1 MSTVN
6 EAKAS
11 LGELFF
17 AGFSGLEMEASSME
31 FFKKARIG
39 GAILFTPNY
48 ESPGQLAELT
58 NQIQECRDSAPLWIS
73 ADQEGGR
80 VQRFKK
86 PFTKI
91 PDAKTV
97 GLTDSPKLAFEL
109 AEVCAKEL
117 RAVGVNVNFCP
128 VADIN
133 TNPKNPVI
141 GARAYGSTED
151 QVSKMVTAVVRGHLV
166 QHVQPCVKHFPGHGD
181 TQSDSHY
188 ALPKIDTDLDI
199 LRDRE
204 FLPFSK
210 AFKSKCP
217 MVMTAHVLNSKL
229 DPKLPSTLSARAL
242 KEILRGELR
251 FRGLIITDDMEMKA
265 ITEHFGAEDSPR
277 LALEAGCDILIYRSE
292 AATRAAYEAL
302 THALE
307 SGKLDPTIVL
317 EAAARSRALKKEALR
332 RHEPIII
339 AQLSSKIGTPEHLAI
354 AQQVEEAAAKN
365 A

>member
-6 EAKAS
+6 DAKAS

-17 AGFSGLEMEASSME
+17 AGFSGLEMEDSSME

-39 GAILFTPNY
+39 GAILFTANY
-48 ESPGQLAELT
+48 ENPGQLAELT
-58 NQIQECRDSAPLWIS
+58 NQIQECRDGAPLWIS

-80 VQRFKK
+80 VQRFKR

-91 PDAKTV
+91 PDARTV

-117 RAVGVNVNFCP
+117 KAVGVNLNFCP

-166 QHVQPCVKHFPGHGD
+166 QGVQPCVKHFPGHGD
-181 TQSDSHY
+181 TQSDSHF
-188 ALPKIDTDLDI
+188 ALPKIDTDIDL
-199 LRDRE
+199 LRERE

-210 AFKSKCP
+210 AFKSKCQ

-242 KEILRGELR
+242 KEILRKELR
-251 FRGLIITDDMEMKA
+251 FNGLIISDDMEMKA
-265 ITEHFGAEDSPR
+265 ITEHFEDAPR

-292 AATRAAYEAL
+292 AATRAAYESL
-302 THALE
+302 IHSLE
-307 SGKLDPTIVL
+307 AGKLAPEIVL
-317 EAAARSRALKKEALR
+317 EAAARSRALKKESLR
-332 RHEPIII
+332 RHEPIVI
-339 AQLSSKIGTPEHLAI
+339 AQLGSKIGTPVHLAI
-354 AQQVEEAAAKN
+354 ASQVEEAAARN